1 MSDLTVQAGG
11 RQGRGGAQVLIAALV
26 IALAAA
32 AILFPMF
39 ASRYWVAIGIS
50 VLFWTAFSGS
60 WNIIGGYAGQ
70 FSLGHAAFFALGAY
84 SSAWL
89 YSALGVPTV
98 LGMVAGVAV
107 AAASAFCVGWII
119 FRYRLHG
126 TYFAIGTLALSEV
139 LRVLAGA
146 LPWFGGNGGIPI
158 PLAQERDW
166 TLLQFQPISF
176 YYMFLAAAAFVIGLS
191 AWISRNR
198 FGYQL
203 AAIRD
208 SEDVAEAIGISPNR
222 LKLVAFVLSAA
233 LAAPLG
239 TLYSQYLM
247 FVDPPTFFGLLIAI
261 QVVLPAVI
269 GGLGTA
275 FGPLLG
281 AIVLTFAI
289 EFSDRVALRPGV
301 SLLAYGAML
310 MVFSVLLP
318 RGLWPLLSR
327 LLSGGTAR

>member
-1 MSDLTVQAGG
+1 MSELTATAG
-11 RQGRGGAQVLIAALV
+11 RQAVRPAAGTTGLVLAALLLV
-26 IALAAA
+26 L

-39 ASRYWVAIGIS
+39 VSRYWLALGIT
-50 VLFWTAFSGS
+50 VLFWTSFSGS

-70 FSLGHAAFFALGAY
+70 FSLGHAAFFAIGAY

-89 YSALGVPTV
+89 YSVFGFPTLV
-98 LGMVAGVAV
+98 GMIVGSAV
-107 AAASAFCVGWII
+107 AALMALCIGWII
-119 FRYRLHG
+119 FRYKLHG
-126 TYFAIGTLALSEV
+126 TYFAIGTLAMSEV

-158 PLAQERDW
+158 PLAQERNW
-166 TLLQFQPISF
+166 LLMQFQPMAF
-176 YYMFLAAAAFVIGLS
+176 YYMFLAATVVIIALS
-191 AWISRNR
+191 AWIARNR

-208 SEDVAEAIGISPNR
+208 SEDVAESIGISPTR
-222 LKLVAFVLSAA
+222 LKLAAYVISAA
-233 LAAPLG
+233 LAAPIG

-247 FVDPPTFFGLLIAI
+247 FVDPPTFFGLLVAI

-289 EFSDRVALRPGV
+289 ELSDRVALRPGA

-318 RGLWPLLSR
+318 RGLWPLLSKMLPGATR
-327 LLSGGTAR
+327 